1 MNSSLGDESE
11 IINKLESHLQF
22 FKNKKIL
29 VTGGSGHLGYYF
41 LLTFLEANRK
51 LYLNSDITAI
61 VHNNLNWKFNSYLDE
76 FTQIKGDLTN
86 SSFLENLGQYEAIIH
101 LAGYAQPAKFM
112 LDPYSTIVINTTAV
126 KMLLQKLTDDGSFLY
141 ISSSEVYR
149 LLPMTEIN
157 TDSNSIYDLMHPRS
171 AYILSKLL
179 GEIICEA
186 EASRTSKK
194 IKIARLSMT
203 YGPGIKPGDTRAI
216 SSFFSQAMSNTKI
229 VLLDNGEAER
239 EYLYVADAVVALFKI
254 LTKGKYPKYNIGG
267 GLGTSIK
274 INQVANIIAKLTNS
288 ECVIPESSLNT
299 IGAAQKVSLDISS
312 YVEEFGEINETNIYF
327 GLAKTLDWLIQESAV
342 EI

>member
-1 MNSSLGDESE
+1 MNSSPGDESE
-11 IINKLESHLQF
+11 ILNKLESYLQF

-29 VTGGSGHLGYYF
+29 ITGGSGHLGYYL

-51 LYLNSDITAI
+51 LHLNSDITVI
-61 VHNNLNWKFNSYLDE
+61 VHNNLNWKFTSYFDE

-86 SSFLENLGQYEAIIH
+86 LSFLENLGQYDAIIH

-112 LDPYSTIVINTTAV
+112 LDPYSTIVINTTSV
-126 KMLLQKLTDDGSFLY
+126 KMLLQKLTNDGSFLY

-149 LLPMTEIN
+149 LLPMTEKN
-157 TDSNSIYDLMHPRS
+157 TDLNSIYDFNHPRS

-179 GEIICEA
+179 GEIICEV
-186 EASRTSKK
+186 EISNTSKN

-203 YGPGIKPGDTRAI
+203 YGPGIKTGDTRAI
-216 SSFFSQAMSNTKI
+216 SSFFSQAMSKSKI
-229 VLLDNGEAER
+229 VLLDNGEAVR

-267 GLGTSIK
+267 GPSASIT
-274 INQVANIIAKLTNS
+274 ISQVANIIAKLTNS
-288 ECVIPESSLNT
+288 ECVIPESNLNT
-299 IGAAQKVSLDISS
+299 IGAAQKVSLDISG
-312 YVEEFGEINETNIYF
+312 YVEEFGEINETDIYF
-327 GLAKTLDWLIQESAV
+327 GLAKTLDWLIQESGA